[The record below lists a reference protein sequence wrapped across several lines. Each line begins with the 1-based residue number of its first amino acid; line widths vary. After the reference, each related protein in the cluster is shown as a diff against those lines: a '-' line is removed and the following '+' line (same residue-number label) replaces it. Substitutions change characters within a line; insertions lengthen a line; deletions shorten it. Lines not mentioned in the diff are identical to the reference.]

1 MGEEKRKSKRTNID
15 VQIFLRQ
22 FDDKY
27 VSGLS
32 SKSVVVNVIN
42 ISKDGIAFTSD
53 MLFRE
58 NTYYDT
64 RITLDN
70 KETID
75 AVIEVVRA
83 DKTPVICTYGCRFI
97 GINSVDQKRIETFQL
112 LEETE

>member
-15 VQIFLRQ
+15 VQIKLRQ
-22 FDDKY
+22 FDDNY

-32 SKSVVVNVIN
+32 SKTVSVNVIN

-53 MLFRE
+53 FLFGE

-64 RITLDN
+64 RIVLDN
-70 KETID
+70 KEVID

-83 DKTPVICTYGCRFI
+83 DRTPVYSTYGCRFI

-112 LEETE
+112 INDEK